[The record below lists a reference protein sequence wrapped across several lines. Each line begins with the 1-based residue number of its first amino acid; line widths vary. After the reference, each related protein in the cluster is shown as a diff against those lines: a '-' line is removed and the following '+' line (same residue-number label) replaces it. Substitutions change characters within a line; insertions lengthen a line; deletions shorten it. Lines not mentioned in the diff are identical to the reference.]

1 MRGGRWVFAICTWTM
16 CTAAISAFGIGKVEA
31 LRASLLAAT
40 RPAPAAPA
48 SAAPSAAPSA
58 QPSPRPSPGSA
69 KVLRTPGGN
78 IVARCDADLTWA
90 DYLSPALGFHVED
103 AQQGPDKEYRVTFKT
118 DGREVRVVVRCKDL
132 TPEAEVTLG

>member
-1 MRGGRWVFAICTWTM
+1 MRGGRWVYAIGAWTM

-31 LRASLLAAT
+31 IRSSLLAAT
-40 RPAPAAPA
+40 TPGTPGPPAAGASPA
-48 SAAPSAAPSA
+48 GSPS
-58 QPSPRPSPGSA
+58 PSPGGTP

-90 DYLSPALGFHVED
+90 DSLSPALGFHVED

>member
-1 MRGGRWVFAICTWTM
+1 MRGGRWVFAIGAWTM
-16 CTAAISAFGIGKVEA
+16 CTAAISALGIGKVEA
-31 LRASLLAAT
+31 IRSSLLAAT
-40 RPAPAAPA
+40 TPRTPEAPVVTA
-48 SAAPSAAPSA
+48 SPV
-58 QPSPRPSPGSA
+58 PSPGSP

-90 DYLSPALGFHVED
+90 DYLSPAPGFSVED

-118 DGREVRVVVRCKDL
+118 DGREVRVVVRCTAL